1 MTGLEPVL
9 YQTEINKHMH
19 NCTKCNNSFKNKQ
32 GLAMH
37 VKHCGRPKPT
47 FNCLVCGT
55 EKNISYQSNNL
66 YCSHTCAQQARKVP
80 MTEERYKRKRAIANE
95 AWQRYHAKQK
105 QQTPA
110 DEDISALQEFYA
122 NCPKGYEVDHIY
134 PISKGGFHTLPN
146 LQYLTK
152 EDNRRKS
159 DKLNWSR

>member
-1 MTGLEPVL
+1 
-9 YQTEINKHMH
+9 
-19 NCTKCNNSFKNKQ
+19 
-32 GLAMH
+32 MH

-146 LQYLTK
+146 LQYLNK